1 MKSLTRVE
9 KYRKLREEIA
19 VMPNDDEFS
28 NGSSPFQKMS
38 VSRPKST
45 DDSGVKGAR
54 STIEFGIDEIMA
66 SVNQSQSEDEKKE
79 LSPIQRQKRKELI
92 QAVILIVILVIL
104 LIGVA
109 ILGIYA
115 F

>member
-1 MKSLTRVE
+1 MKAQTRVE
-9 KYRKLREEIA
+9 KYQKLREEITI
-19 VMPNDDEFS
+19 MPNEGELS
-28 NGSSPFQKMS
+28 SGSSSFQKMS
-38 VSRPKST
+38 VSRPKSS
-45 DDSGVKGAR
+45 DDSGVKGAK

-66 SVNQSQSEDEKKE
+66 SINQSKTDDDKKE
-79 LSPIQRQKRKELI
+79 LSPIQRQKRKEFA
-92 QAVILIVILVIL
+92 QAVVLIVILVIL